1 MHVSV
6 RFRRG
11 REEIRAGRGMKGW
24 REAETAAIA
33 VVRPALTHHTQVVSA
48 ASLCEGPVERNL
60 LKPYTQSPSVLF
72 TLLGLGT
79 RFGSGMLLIP
89 SRTIFLESRD
99 RNGPMGCYKEDLPEA
114 GELQEHHKTAGVRDV
129 QLSTL

>member
-6 RFRRG
+6 GFRRG
-11 REEIRAGRGMKGW
+11 RDEQIRAGRGMKGW

-60 LKPYTQSPSVLF
+60 LKPYTQFPSVLI

-89 SRTIFLESRD
+89 SRTIFFWKAEIEMDPWDATRRISQRLEICRSTIK
-99 RNGPMGCYKEDLPEA
+99 P
-114 GELQEHHKTAGVRDV
+114 QE
-129 QLSTL
+129 